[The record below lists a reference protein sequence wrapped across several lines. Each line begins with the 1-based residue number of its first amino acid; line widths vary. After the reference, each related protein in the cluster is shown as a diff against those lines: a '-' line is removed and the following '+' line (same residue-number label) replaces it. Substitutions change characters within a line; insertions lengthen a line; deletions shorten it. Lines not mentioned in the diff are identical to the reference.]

1 MGEPVGSQLFT
12 GPPDLPGRRPWL
24 VRLAVDACL
33 LVVLVAF
40 ALLSRNEPDEAAR
53 SGGTTLLV
61 AAVPLLV
68 VAVAVARRWPVVA
81 AVLPGTLSIVASGN
95 LYTGQLVIAQF
106 AFSFLLGRRTDGRRA
121 LLGLGAVV
129 AVLISVFAL
138 VVATGGTPGTPD
150 DWFEMLTGL
159 VLQVLVPWAAG
170 QYVYQYGELV
180 RAGWALAERLEREQ
194 ERAVGQAR
202 LRERA
207 RIAGD
212 MHDSLG
218 HDLSL
223 VAVQAGALE
232 ASTTDPGQRAA
243 AAQLRESAAT
253 VTGRLHEVVTMLR
266 DDAEPAP
273 RDASPG
279 PAVTDGDEIAALVER
294 AAASGMRATLTS
306 WEAPGAGR
314 DHADRIAPPTAR
326 AAYRVVQESLTNAT
340 KHAPGAAVRV
350 ALAHQ
355 AAAGRDLLVVTV
367 TNDAPPHGP
376 TRDGT
381 GYGLI
386 GLDERVRIAGGSLS
400 AAPTPDGGFE
410 VTARLPLRGRD
421 AEGPAS
427 PNPAHTIFPARPPA
441 TAHAELVTAQAR
453 LRRGMLVTFWTPT
466 LAGVALVAAY
476 LLGGGRL

>member
-1 MGEPVGSQLFT
+1 MRSQFFA
-12 GPPDLPGRRPWL
+12 GPPGWSGPPGRRPRL
-24 VRLAVDACL
+24 VRLAVDTGL
-33 LVVLVAF
+33 LAVLIAF
-40 ALLSRNEPDEAAR
+40 ALLGNEPEEAATWG
-53 SGGTTLLV
+53 SAPLLV

-68 VAVAVARRWPVVA
+68 VAVAVARRRPVVA
-81 AVLPGTLSIVASGN
+81 AVLPGTLSIVGSGN
-95 LYTGQLVIAQF
+95 LYTGQLVVAQL

-121 LLGLGAVV
+121 LLGLGVV
-129 AVLISVFAL
+129 AAVLIGVFTL
-138 VVATGGTPGTPD
+138 VVATGGTPGTAD
-150 DWFEMLTGL
+150 DWFEMLAGL

-170 QYVYQYGELV
+170 QYVYQHGEFV
-180 RAGWALAERLEREQ
+180 RAGWALAERLEHEQ

-232 ASTTDPGQRAA
+232 ASTTDLRQRAA
-243 AAQLRESAAT
+243 AAQLRKSAAA

-279 PAVTDGDEIAALVER
+279 PAATDGDEIAALVER
-294 AAASGMRATLTS
+294 AAASGMRVILTP
-306 WEAPGAGR
+306 WDALDP
-314 DHADRIAPPTAR
+314 DRGQLGEIAPPTAR
-326 AAYRVVQESLTNAT
+326 AAYRVVQESLTNAA
-340 KHAPGAAVRV
+340 KHARGAAVRV
-350 ALAHQ
+350 ALAHRF
-355 AAAGRDLLVVTV
+355 AAGRDLLVVTV
-367 TNDAPPHGP
+367 TNDAPPHRPAG
-376 TRDGT
+376 DGT

-386 GLDERVRIAGGSLS
+386 GLDERVRVAGGSLS

-410 VTARLPLRGRD
+410 VTAYLPLRGRD

-427 PNPAHTIFPARPPA
+427 PNPAHPVISARPPR
-441 TAHAELVTAQAR
+441 TAHAELATAQAR

>member
-1 MGEPVGSQLFT
+1 MRSQFSPGPPPGRS
-12 GPPDLPGRRPWL
+12 GPPDRRPWSI
-24 VRLAVDACL
+24 RLAVDAGL
-33 LVVLVAF
+33 LAVLVAF
-40 ALLSRNEPDEAAR
+40 ALVSDNESEGAAR
-53 SGGTTLLV
+53 WGATTLLV

-95 LYTGQLVIAQF
+95 LYTGQLVVAQF
-106 AFSFLLGRRTDGRRA
+106 VFSFLLGRRTDGRRA
-121 LLGLGAVV
+121 LVGLGAVV
-129 AVLISVFAL
+129 VVLIGVFAL
-138 VVATGGTPGTPD
+138 VVATGGTPGTAD

-180 RAGWALAERLEREQ
+180 RAGWALAERLEHEQ

-232 ASTTDPGQRAA
+232 ASTTDPRQRAT
-243 AAQLRESAAT
+243 AAQLRESAAA

-273 RDASPG
+273 RDAPPG
-279 PAVTDGDEIAALVER
+279 LAATDGDEIAALVER
-294 AAASGMRATLTS
+294 AAASGMRVTLTP
-306 WEAPGAGR
+306 WDEQGRGRPGE
-314 DHADRIAPPTAR
+314 ITPPTAR
-326 AAYRVVQESLTNAT
+326 AAYRVVQESLTNAA

-350 ALAHQ
+350 ALAQ
-355 AAAGRDLLVVTV
+355 EAAAGRDLLVVTV
-367 TNDAPPHGP
+367 TNDAPPHRP
-376 TRDGT
+376 TSDGT

-400 AAPTPDGGFE
+400 AAATPDSGFE

-421 AEGPAS
+421 AGDTAS
-427 PNPAHTIFPARPPA
+427 PNPAHTIFPARPPG

-466 LAGVALVAAY
+466 LAGVALLAAY

>member
-1 MGEPVGSQLFT
+1 VPDQLFA
-12 GPPDLPGRRPWL
+12 GPPGPHGRRPRL
-24 VRLAVDACL
+24 VRLAVDAGL
-33 LVVLVAF
+33 LAVLVAF
-40 ALLSRNEPDEAAR
+40 ALLGSEPEESVRWSR
-53 SGGTTLLV
+53 TTLL
-61 AAVPLLV
+61 AAALLALV
-68 VAVAVARRWPVVA
+68 VAVAVTRRWPVVA
-81 AVLPGTLSIVASGN
+81 AVLPGALSIVASGN
-95 LYTGQLVIAQF
+95 LYTSQLVVAQL

-121 LLGLGAVV
+121 LLGLGVVV
-129 AVLISVFAL
+129 AVLIGVFAL
-138 VVATGGTPGTPD
+138 VVATGGTPGTAD

-180 RAGWALAERLEREQ
+180 RAGWALAERLEHEQ

-232 ASTTDPGQRAA
+232 ASSTDPQQQAA
-243 AAQLRESAAT
+243 AARLRESAAA
-253 VTGRLHEVVTMLR
+253 VTERLHEVVTMLR
-266 DDAEPAP
+266 DDTEPAP

-279 PAVTDGDEIAALVER
+279 PAVTDGDGIAALVER
-294 AAASGMRATLTS
+294 AATSGMRVTLVP
-306 WEAPGAGR
+306 WETQGPGPR
-314 DHADRIAPPTAR
+314 QADGIASPTAR
-326 AAYRVVQESLTNAT
+326 AAYRVVQESLTNAA

-367 TNDAPPHGP
+367 TNDAPPHRPAG
-376 TRDGT
+376 DGT

-386 GLDERVRIAGGSLS
+386 GLDERVRVAGGGLS

-410 VTARLPLRGRD
+410 VTAYLPLRGKD
-421 AEGPAS
+421 SDGPAS
-427 PNPAHTIFPARPPA
+427 PNPAHPVFPARPA
-441 TAHAELVTAQAR
+441 GTAHAELTAARAR
-453 LRRGMLVTFWTPT
+453 LRRGMLVTFWTPA
-466 LAGVALVAAY
+466 LAGSALVAAY